1 MLDML
6 PVGAVPLR
14 PAVQSWG
21 MRGSL
26 QTRRKGQVKPQ
37 PPPHLLRFRSIASC
51 CCNLSP
57 LAASTSPEDWAR
69 SSYCQY

>member
-37 PPPHLLRFRSIASC
+37 PPPHLLGCLDVKKNLEFRYC
-51 CCNLSP
+51 
-57 LAASTSPEDWAR
+57 STFV
-69 SSYCQY
+69 CI